1 MRCSQWCA
9 ATPARMPCLC
19 STALYVVA
27 SAEAVDR
34 VIEQTPGDA
43 RFFAGFV
50 GWQPGDLEKE
60 IDAGYWHVMNPDSA
74 LFFRPDTTRLWE
86 ELIERLRFR
95 SASL

>member
-1 MRCSQWCA
+1 MPLFGGLYLV
-9 ATPARMPCLC
+9 AT
-19 STALYVVA
+19 
-27 SAEAVDR
+27 AEAVDR

-60 IDAGYWHVMNPDSA
+60 IDAGYWHVMDPDSA

-86 ELIERLRFR
+86 ELIERLRFQ